1 MPEKVLNAANFP
13 CCSLLA
19 VAEFMKRSYHYHT
32 RASQLPCEWT
42 IPRVG
47 LVHWEPAWRDSW
59 SVLPEAEGRGRLTAL
74 QKSHPREELQ
84 RLPSERQNT
93 VHNPGVFDTRSPVCL
108 DAKRARLRRPDQN
121 PVRSRYVF
129 PKSKALS

>member
-1 MPEKVLNAANFP
+1 MPEKVLKAANFP
-13 CCSLLA
+13 CCIFLA
-19 VAEFMKRSYHYHT
+19 VAGFIKRSYHYHT
-32 RASQLPCEWT
+32 RASQLPSEGT

-47 LVHWEPAWRDSW
+47 LVHLEPAWRDSW
-59 SVLPEAEGRGRLTAL
+59 SVLPEAEGRGGLTAL

-93 VHNPGVFDTRSPVCL
+93 INNPGVLDMHSHVCL
-108 DAKRARLRRPDQN
+108 EAKRARLRRPDQN
-121 PVRSRYVF
+121 RVRSRYVF